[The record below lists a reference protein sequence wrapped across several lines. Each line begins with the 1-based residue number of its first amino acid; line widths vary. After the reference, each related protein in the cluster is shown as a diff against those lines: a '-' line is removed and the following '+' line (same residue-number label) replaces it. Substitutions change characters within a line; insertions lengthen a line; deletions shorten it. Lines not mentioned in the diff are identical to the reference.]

1 MKNTT
6 LFSLL
11 FLSVGQLTGC
21 VFSPGQDLSI
31 TGKKV
36 MADGE
41 ANYQLD
47 QHVEIYP
54 LTRRSLKDCD
64 RLSSNLRQILLWM
77 SRLKTGNT
85 A

>member
-1 MKNTT
+1 MKNTM

-36 MADGE
+36 MTDGE
-41 ANYQLD
+41 TNYQLD

-54 LTRRSLKDCD
+54 LTPALIE
-64 RLSSNLRQILLWM
+64 RLRPPV
-77 SRLKTGNT
+77 GFVE
-85 A
+85 